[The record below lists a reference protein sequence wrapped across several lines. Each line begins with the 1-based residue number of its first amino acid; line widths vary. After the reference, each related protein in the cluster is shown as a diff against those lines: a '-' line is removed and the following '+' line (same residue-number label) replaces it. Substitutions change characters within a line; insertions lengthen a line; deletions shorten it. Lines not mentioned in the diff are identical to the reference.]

1 MSNIALLFILMFL
14 LILLSVPIGVAL
26 GISTAV
32 VMVSTT
38 NINVVT
44 IIQNSFTGLNSF
56 TLLAIPFFILA
67 GNLMGFGGI
76 SKRLIVF
83 CDSLL
88 GWMTGGLGI
97 VTTAACMLFAAI
109 SGSGP
114 ATVSAIGG
122 LMIPEMEKR
131 GYDKPFAAALS
142 ATAGTIGVIIPPSIP
157 FVVYAVVA
165 SASVGD
171 LFLAGIV
178 PGILIGLGLMVVCY
192 ITAKKHGWKGTA
204 KEDQINPLK
213 AFVDGLPALLAPV
226 IILGGIYGGIFT
238 PTEAAVV
245 AVVYS
250 FLVGKFIYREL
261 DLKKAIKALRD
272 TADMT
277 GMIGLAMGLSLSFGS
292 FLAMLQVPAKLAA
305 FLTATIKSDVLMIL
319 MIIAVFL
326 VVGCFVDNISSCL
339 ILTPVFLP
347 LVKAIGYNEIHFGI
361 IMTIAL
367 AIGFVTPPFG
377 GNLFV
382 ASAVSQLKIERVAK
396 SSIPLLLVMLVILLV
411 VTFIPV
417 LSIGIL
423 SLK

>member
-1 MSNIALLFILMFL
+1 MNNVVLLFGLMFT
-14 LILLSVPIGVAL
+14 LILLSTPIGVAL

-32 VMVSTT
+32 VMVFTT
-38 NINVVT
+38 KISVAT
-44 IIQNSFTGLNSF
+44 MIQNSFTGLNSF

-67 GNLMGFGGI
+67 GNLMSFGGI

-83 CDSLL
+83 CDSLV
-88 GWMTGGLGI
+88 GWITGGLGI
-97 VTTAACMLFAAI
+97 VTTAACMLFASI

-122 LMIPEMEKR
+122 MMIPEMEER
-131 GYDKPFAAALS
+131 GYDKSFSAALS

-157 FVVYAVVA
+157 FVIYAVVA
-165 SASVGD
+165 QASVGD

-178 PGILIGLGLMVVCY
+178 PGLLIGVMLMIVCY
-192 ITAKKHGWKGTA
+192 VTAKKYGWKGTP
-204 KEDQINPLK
+204 KEKRVPVLK
-213 AFVDGLPALLAPV
+213 ALWEGLPALFAPI

-245 AVVYS
+245 AVIYS
-250 FLVGKFIYREL
+250 YIVGTFIYREL
-261 DLKKAIKALRD
+261 DLKMAYNALRD

-277 GMIGLAMGLSLSFGS
+277 GMIGLAMGLSLAFASFI
-292 FLAMLQVPAKLAA
+292 AMLQVPAKLAQ
-305 FLTATIKSDVLMIL
+305 FLTSTITSRTLMMLMIL
-319 MIIAVFL
+319 AILLF
-326 VVGCFVDNISSCL
+326 VGCFVDNISSCL

-347 LVKAIGYNEIHFGI
+347 IVTQFGYSPVEFGI

-382 ASAVSQLKIERVAK
+382 AAAISDLKIETVAK
-396 SSIPLLLVMLVILLV
+396 SSVPLLLAMLFCLLLV
-411 VTFIPV
+411 TFVPELSTFL
-417 LSIGIL
+417 LSI
-423 SLK
+423 